1 MAKKRSHKQTPK
13 ATYVWSKANRAISQ
27 VIRLGSHRYS
37 AHVEARPGCSRK
49 AGVAWVQAFL
59 AGRSIS
65 WPKRRGVIRA
75 VDLFCAAGGLTAG
88 LKHAAHSIGL
98 GVDVALAVDADS
110 DALAIYTANHGPS
123 LSTGVDV
130 QTLVNYHIHG
140 RGETARWSEWP
151 AFIDPHMAQFLVPLD
166 ILVAGPPCQ
175 GHSNLNNVSRRKDA
189 RNLLYLTTVAFA
201 VAANAKSIVIENVP
215 DVLLDAH
222 EVVPTARA
230 LLARSGYRTDD
241 AVLSA
246 DEFGVAQRRR
256 RHFLVAVRDTSAPFS
271 LVEVAGGLKM
281 EGLTLRQAIG
291 DLANRKGKSVVD
303 TVGTLSPEN
312 LRRIDWL
319 FDNDAYDLPNRQR
332 PRCHRNGHTYPSVYG
347 RMRWNE
353 PAQTIT
359 TGYLTP
365 GRGRFVHPSRR
376 RTVTPRE
383 AARIQGFPDSF
394 DFTPGG
400 VDATRVLLGK
410 VIGDAV
416 PPLLGRAVC
425 LSALAFSDPS

>member
-1 MAKKRSHKQTPK
+1 M
-13 ATYVWSKANRAISQ
+13 
-27 VIRLGSHRYS
+27 
-37 AHVEARPGCSRK
+37 
-49 AGVAWVQAFL
+49 
-59 AGRSIS
+59 
-65 WPKRRGVIRA
+65 
-75 VDLFCAAGGLTAG
+75 
-88 LKHAAHSIGL
+88 
-98 GVDVALAVDADS
+98 ALAVDADS

-140 RGETARWSEWP
+140 RGETARWSERP
-151 AFIDPHMAQFLVPLD
+151 AFIDPHMARFLTPLD

-201 VAANAKSIVIENVP
+201 VASNARLVVIENVP
-215 DVLLDAH
+215 DVLLDSH
-222 EVVPTARA
+222 EVVPTART
-230 LLARSGYRTDD
+230 LLAKSGYQTDD

-246 DEFGVAQRRR
+246 DNFGVAQRRR
-256 RHFLVAVRDTSAPFS
+256 RHFLVAVRDRSEAFS
-271 LVEVAGGLKM
+271 LVDISGGLRM
-281 EGLTLRQAIG
+281 QSLTLRQAIA
-291 DLANRKGKSVVD
+291 DLANRKGRSIVD

-319 FDNDAYDLPNRQR
+319 FDNDAYDLPNTQR
-332 PRCHRNGHTYPSVYG
+332 PRCHRHGHTYPSVYG

-383 AARIQGFPDSF
+383 AARIQAFPDSY
-394 DFTPGG
+394 DFCPSGI
-400 VDATRVLLGK
+400 DATRVLLGK
-410 VIGDAV
+410 IIGDAV

-425 LSALAFSDPS
+425 ISALAISEAC

>member
-1 MAKKRSHKQTPK
+1 MVKKRSHSTLPE
-13 ATYVWSKANRAISQ
+13 ATYAWSKDNKTIKQ
-27 VIRLGSHRYS
+27 VIRLGGQHYTTQLR
-37 AHVEARPGCSRK
+37 ARPSCSRK
-49 AGVAWVQAFL
+49 PDIAWVQAFL
-59 AGRSIS
+59 AGQSIS
-65 WPKRRGVIRA
+65 WPKRRATIRA

-88 LKHAAHSIGL
+88 LKHAANAIGL

-151 AFIDPHMAQFLVPLD
+151 SFIDPHMAQFLTPLD
-166 ILVAGPPCQ
+166 IVVAGPPCQ

-201 VAANAKSIVIENVP
+201 VASNARSIVIENVP
-215 DVLLDAH
+215 DVLLDSH
-222 EVVPTARA
+222 EVVPTARE
-230 LLARSGYRTDD
+230 LLAKSGYRTDD

-246 DEFGVAQRRR
+246 DDFGVAQRRR
-256 RHFLVAVRDTSAPFS
+256 RHFMVAVRPGHSPFS
-271 LVEVAGGLKM
+271 LPEIADGLKM
-281 EGLTLRQAIG
+281 QSLTLRQAIA
-291 DLANRKGKSVVD
+291 DLANRKGTSFVD
-303 TVGTLSPEN
+303 TVGTLSAEN

-319 FDNDAYDLPNRQR
+319 FDNDAHDLPNRQR
-332 PRCHRNGHTYPSVYG
+332 PNCHRNGHTYPSVYG

-394 DFTPGG
+394 DFTPVG
-400 VDATRVLLGK
+400 VEATRSLLGK

-416 PPLLGRAVC
+416 PPLLGRAAC
-425 LSALAFSDPS
+425 LAALAISGPC

>member
-1 MAKKRSHKQTPK
+1 MAKKRSHSKAPE
-13 ATYVWSKANRAISQ
+13 ATYAWSRGNKTITQ
-27 VIRLGSHRYS
+27 VIRLGGRRY
-37 AHVEARPGCSRK
+37 AAQLRARAGCSRK
-49 AGVAWVQAFL
+49 PDIAWVQAFL
-59 AGRSIS
+59 AGQSIS
-65 WPKRRGVIRA
+65 WPRRRATVRA

-88 LKHAAHSIGL
+88 LRHAAHSIGL

-151 AFIDPHMAQFLVPLD
+151 AFIDPHMAQFLTPLD

-201 VAANAKSIVIENVP
+201 VASNAKSIVIENVP
-215 DVLLDAH
+215 DVLLDSH

-230 LLARSGYRTDD
+230 LLANSGYRTDD

-246 DEFGVAQRRR
+246 DDFGVAQRRR
-256 RHFLVAVRDTSAPFS
+256 RHFLVAVRDRLTPFS
-271 LVEVAGGLKM
+271 LMEIACGLRM
-281 EGLTLRQAIG
+281 QSLTLRQAIA
-291 DLANRKGKSVVD
+291 DLANRKGRSVVD
-303 TVGTLSPEN
+303 TVGTLSSEN

-332 PRCHRNGHTYPSVYG
+332 PHCHRNGHTYPSVYG
-347 RMRWNE
+347 RMHWNE

-394 DFTPGG
+394 DFTPAGI
-400 VDATRVLLGK
+400 DATRALLGK

-416 PPLLGRAVC
+416 PPPLGRAVC
-425 LSALAFSDPS
+425 LSALALLG

>member
-1 MAKKRSHKQTPK
+1 MAKKRLYSKAPE
-13 ATYVWSKANRAISQ
+13 ATYAWSEGNKTITQ
-27 VIRLGSHRYS
+27 VIRLGSRRYT
-37 AHVEARPGCSRK
+37 AKLRARPGCSRK
-49 AGVAWVQAFL
+49 PDVAWVQAFL
-59 AGRSIS
+59 AGQSIS
-65 WPKRRGVIRA
+65 WPRRRATIRA

-98 GVDVALAVDADS
+98 GVDMALAVDADS

-151 AFIDPHMAQFLVPLD
+151 AFIDPHMTRFLTPLD

-201 VAANAKSIVIENVP
+201 VASNARLVVIENVP
-215 DVLLDAH
+215 DVLLDSH
-222 EVVPTARA
+222 EVVPTART
-230 LLARSGYRTDD
+230 LLAKSGYQTDD
-241 AVLSA
+241 AVLIA
-246 DEFGVAQRRR
+246 DNFGVAQRRR
-256 RHFLVAVRDTSAPFS
+256 RHFLVAVRDRSEAFS
-271 LVEVAGGLKM
+271 LVDISGGLRM
-281 EGLTLRQAIG
+281 QSLTLRQAIA
-291 DLANRKGKSVVD
+291 DLANRKGRSIVD

-319 FDNDAYDLPNRQR
+319 FDNDAYDLPNTQR

-383 AARIQGFPDSF
+383 AARIQAFPDSY
-394 DFTPGG
+394 DFCPAGI
-400 VDATRVLLGK
+400 DATRVLLGK
-410 VIGDAV
+410 IIGDAV

-425 LSALAFSDPS
+425 ISALAISEGC